1 MSECGSCKLSLACSC
16 LGWTNGQV
24 LEATNGASAYP
35 AKYPDHVIAASTCD
49 DCGSMYLVLRRV
61 PAPGVYEY
69 EANWLSWQQI
79 DMMFDCPIFAM
90 QATLEGI
97 GITTWD
103 CPQCKRWR
111 KPSEFERR
119 RNERYEQEKQKKE
132 KGALSQ

>member
-1 MSECGSCKLSLACSC
+1 MEYPPNFLHHDQKGAFYSYLGSTGVLTALA
-16 LGWTNGQV
+16 GQR
-24 LEATNGASAYP
+24 L
-35 AKYPDHVIAASTCD
+35 AKMLA
-49 DCGSMYLVLRRV
+49 GR
-61 PAPGVYEY
+61 
-69 EANWLSWQQI
+69 QQI